1 MKMKFFMTMMI
12 AAVAVMLGVC
22 SCGDDDDEQEAAL
35 ASKVVGSY
43 AGEEILTVMG
53 DDSNS
58 PATYVFAKASD
69 TTVDLTLPGM
79 SGEGAMSL
87 PPMQVKN
94 IVLTKEGDVI
104 NGKIA
109 SYTGTVVNADGAEK
123 SYTVSDLVALFGKD
137 IVVVTYTLKYGNM
150 PFAFVGSFSGTKK

>member
-1 MKMKFFMTMMI
+1 MKYFMTMMI

-22 SCGDDDDEQEAAL
+22 SCGDDDDDSEKAL

-109 SYTGTVVNADGAEK
+109 SYTGTVVNAEK
-123 SYTVSDLVALFGKD
+123 SYTVSNLVALFGKD
-137 IVVVTYTLKYGNM
+137 IVAVTYTLKYGNM
-150 PFAFVGSFSGTKK
+150 PFAFAGSFSGKKK

>member
-1 MKMKFFMTMMI
+1 MKMKYFMTMMI

-22 SCGDDDDEQEAAL
+22 SCGDDDDDSEKAL

-53 DDSNS
+53 EDSNS
-58 PATYVFAKASD
+58 AATYVFAKASD
-69 TTVDLTLPGM
+69 TTVDLNLPGTTGGSM
-79 SGEGAMSL
+79 QL

-94 IVLTKEGDVI
+94 ITLTKEGDVI

-150 PFAFVGSFSGTKK
+150 PFAFAGSFSGTKK